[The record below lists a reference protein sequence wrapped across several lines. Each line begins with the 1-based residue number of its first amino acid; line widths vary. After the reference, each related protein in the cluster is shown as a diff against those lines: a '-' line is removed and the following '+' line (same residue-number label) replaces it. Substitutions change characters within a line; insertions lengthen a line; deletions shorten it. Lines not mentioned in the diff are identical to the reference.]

1 MQHSGMP
8 AKTQKGLT
16 TGRTGTAVHRTFQ
29 IKTFSTEL
37 KNHVL
42 VMDFVKS
49 NWFPSQR
56 RAKVCILHM
65 CQGLKTAESPTSRHE
80 IHSRF
85 FSSTK
90 DHSAWERNE
99 SLLNAG
105 LQDNHYSTKD
115 QICLRNLQSD
125 VTERKS
131 DFTKE
136 TLASQNTKMISS
148 IVISQLIDE
157 NRSKDNVAALPL
169 PCAVAQPRAC
179 RTKPASA
186 HSSGVNIHRAFALLP
201 DRLGIPTPSE
211 EQGPEIDLPP
221 SGDSVCGSPRQGFAS
236 ITITARR
243 VGPPA
248 GAMLWGPAGDSFCP
262 KCGAE
267 DALRRSPSARAGAP
281 HSRPRHGPLACTEF
295 SKKGSV
301 VRVKVP
307 EAHARRCAGHE
318 YWITHVD
325 SKESSFT
332 PDTPP
337 SGKDPLMFT
346 SCVRLRV
353 SRQCPNSMC
362 YLDKS
367 LSVPVEQPQVVSPQ
381 MHRSVLSLNLSC
393 SSHGLTADGVDG
405 IANGEP
411 INRAR
416 KQELIEGNQ
425 HLLGPPWNPA
435 LPESP
440 SKENPSLGPERLETG
455 TCPWSD
461 CPPLENIEIADV
473 GTNQVTVRK
482 GKDHHATLPASGHG
496 NQLSI
501 HIPGWS
507 YRAETKVF
515 SGSSKKQQGEARV
528 TLSAPPVEQKH
539 IKRFLPDGDSSPN
552 DGCLSSDLCKPTERR
567 PPSFLRP
574 RVTLPGFLCPLQDSY
589 SSPQEDNGAQIKRE
603 LPKGD
608 YTCCDLVVKIKECK
622 KSEDSTMP
630 EVSPALPSPTPLKGP
645 ETPGLSEDRPDPQE
659 IPANPLTLQEALEVH
674 KPQFIS
680 RSQERLK
687 KLEHMV
693 QQRKAQRKE
702 SLGQKQNL
710 LPVRANKKQFT
721 VPHPLSDNLFKPKER
736 CISEK
741 EMHMR
746 SKRIYN
752 NLPEVKKKKEEQKK
766 RVILQSNR
774 LRAEVFKKQLL
785 DQLLQRNAV

>member
-8 AKTQKGLT
+8 AKTQTGLT
-16 TGRTGTAVHRTFQ
+16 THHSRTAVHRAFQ

-37 KNHVL
+37 KNHVM

-56 RAKVCILHM
+56 RAKVCIIHT
-65 CQGLKTAESPTSRHE
+65 CQGRKTAEQAASRYE
-80 IHSRF
+80 IHSRL
-85 FSSTK
+85 FSSSK
-90 DHSAWERNE
+90 DHSAWESND
-99 SLLNAG
+99 SHLNAG
-105 LQDNHYSTKD
+105 LQDSHYSIKD
-115 QICLRNLQSD
+115 PISLRSLQSD

-157 NRSKDNVAALPL
+157 NRSKENVAALPL
-169 PCAVAQPRAC
+169 PCAMAQPRECLA
-179 RTKPASA
+179 KPASA
-186 HSSGVNIHRAFALLP
+186 HCSGVNIHRAFAFLP
-201 DRLGIPTPSE
+201 DRLGIPRPADE
-211 EQGPEIDLPP
+211 PGPEIDVSS
-221 SGDSVCGSPRQGFAS
+221 SGDSVCGRPRQGFAS

-248 GAMLWGPAGDSFCP
+248 GALVWGTVGDSLCP
-262 KCGAE
+262 KCGV
-267 DALRRSPSARAGAP
+267 DGALRRGPSARAGGP
-281 HSRPRHGPLACTEF
+281 HSRPHHGPLACTEF
-295 SKKGSV
+295 STKGSV
-301 VRVKVP
+301 MRVKVP
-307 EAHARRCAGHE
+307 EVHTRRCADHE
-318 YWITHVD
+318 YWVTHVD
-325 SKESSFT
+325 SKESRFT
-332 PDTPP
+332 PDSPP
-337 SGKDPLMFT
+337 AGKGPLVFT

-353 SRQCPNSMC
+353 SRQCPESIY

-367 LSVPVEQPQVVSPQ
+367 LSVPVEQGPVVTPQ

-411 INRAR
+411 INRAL
-416 KQELIEGNQ
+416 KQELLQRNQ
-425 HLLGPPWNPA
+425 HLLGSPWNPA
-435 LPESP
+435 LPQCH
-440 SKENPSLGPERLETG
+440 SKENPSLGPVCLGTG
-455 TCPWSD
+455 ACPWSD
-461 CPPLENIEIADV
+461 CPPLEKVEIADV
-473 GTNQVTVRK
+473 GTDQVTVGK
-482 GKDHHATLPASGHG
+482 GKGHHTTLPADGRHK
-496 NQLSI
+496 QLSI

-507 YRAETKVF
+507 YRA
-515 SGSSKKQQGEARV
+515 
-528 TLSAPPVEQKH
+528 
-539 IKRFLPDGDSSPN
+539 
-552 DGCLSSDLCKPTERR
+552 
-567 PPSFLRP
+567 
-574 RVTLPGFLCPLQDSY
+574 
-589 SSPQEDNGAQIKRE
+589 
-603 LPKGD
+603 GD
-608 YTCCDLVVKIKECK
+608 YACCDLVVKIKECK
-622 KSEDSTMP
+622 RSEDSTTP
-630 EVSPALPSPTPLKGP
+630 GGSPAPPSPAPLKGP
-645 ETPGLSEDRPDPQE
+645 EAAGLSEDSPDPQE
-659 IPANPLTLQEALEVH
+659 TPANPLTLQEALEVH

-687 KLEHMV
+687 KLERMV

-702 SLGQKQNL
+702 NLGQKHSV

-721 VPHPLSDNLFKPKER
+721 IPHPLSDNLFKPKER

>member
-507 YRAETKVF
+507 YRA
-515 SGSSKKQQGEARV
+515 
-528 TLSAPPVEQKH
+528 
-539 IKRFLPDGDSSPN
+539 
-552 DGCLSSDLCKPTERR
+552 
-567 PPSFLRP
+567 
-574 RVTLPGFLCPLQDSY
+574 
-589 SSPQEDNGAQIKRE
+589 
-603 LPKGD
+603 GD